1 MENIVSMLDCVPVG
15 FRFRPTDE
23 ELVEFY
29 LKHKLLHDDFPVQII
44 PEIDLC
50 KVEPWDIPAKSVIK
64 SEDPEWFFF
73 SPIDYK
79 YSNSKRFN
87 RTTKR
92 GFWKSTGKD
101 RQIKTS
107 GTNNIIG
114 RKKTLVFH
122 SGRVPTGVNT
132 NWVIHEYHHAVNY
145 PENQRTFVL
154 CRLIKK
160 PEKKSEGGTNALIYD
175 QGESSRH
182 MASSDRENWASE
194 VEFSPLGAFPD
205 INMERIFDEIHQTQL
220 FSPPVQQSPIGIDM
234 QTSFETT
241 EEEDDFFNSIWAQEN
256 ITSEERKHAFVT
268 SSIQS
273 ESLRRVFNESSDT
286 DAEVVSTMHGDIVDT
301 CGVCNEHPS
310 SSEYHV
316 SKMFKSSHGSA
327 HGGVHLLSSE
337 ANKEKKDRVI
347 RDDYWAAETSSC
359 DSNGNKPLEINCIE
373 ISSSPSTL
381 RRWKTQHHPRS
392 ENFISQRAVA
402 RRSQTHRKVS
412 NKAVSHVEDLK
423 LTVEESG
430 KDLKNAQNSSS
441 KENFQTKS
449 HQSSYVNKKGSFIFL
464 ETPSSCQSLV
474 PRSVYLVNVV
484 IGIVLLIVISL
495 DVLSC

>member
-1 MENIVSMLDCVPVG
+1 MANIVSMLDCVPVG

-29 LKHKLLHDDFPVQII
+29 LKHKLLHDDFPVHII

-50 KVEPWDIPAKSVIK
+50 KVEPWDVPAKSVIK

-101 RQIKTS
+101 RQIKTR

-114 RKKTLVFH
+114 FKKTLVFH
-122 SGRVPTGVNT
+122 NGRVPGGVKS
-132 NWVIHEYHHAVNY
+132 NWVIHEYRRAVNF
-145 PENQRTFVL
+145 PESQRTFVL

-160 PEKKSEGGTNALIYD
+160 PEKNSEGGTNALIYD

-194 VEFSPLGAFPD
+194 EEFSPLGAFPD
-205 INMERIFDEIHQTQL
+205 INMERIFDEIHQTPL
-220 FSPPVQQSPIGIDM
+220 FSPPVQLDM
-234 QTSFETT
+234 QTPFETT
-241 EEEDDFFNSIWAQEN
+241 EEEDDFFNSIWAHEN
-256 ITSEERKHAFVT
+256 FTSEESKHAFVT
-268 SSIQS
+268 SSTQS

-286 DAEVVSTMHGDIVDT
+286 DAEVVSTMHGNIVDT
-301 CGVCNEHPS
+301 SGVCNEHPS

-316 SKMFKSSHGSA
+316 SKMFKSAHGSV
-327 HGGVHLLSSE
+327 HGGVHLLSSNNE
-337 ANKEKKDRVI
+337 ANKGKKDTVI

-381 RRWKTQHHPRS
+381 RRWKTPHHPRS
-392 ENFISQRAVA
+392 ENFISARAVA

-412 NKAVSHVEDLK
+412 NKAVHHVEDLK
-423 LTVEESG
+423 ELTVVESG
-430 KDLKNAQNSSS
+430 KDLNNAQNSNS
-441 KENFQTKS
+441 KENFQTKR